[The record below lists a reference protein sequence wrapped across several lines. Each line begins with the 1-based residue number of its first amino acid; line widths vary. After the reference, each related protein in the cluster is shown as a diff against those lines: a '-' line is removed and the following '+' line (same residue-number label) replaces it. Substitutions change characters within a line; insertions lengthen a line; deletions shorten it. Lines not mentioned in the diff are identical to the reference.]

1 MKRRI
6 FGRSKS
12 ERNALSWHVR
22 GALIV
27 LLVSAA
33 GFCSQIDDLADGKVR
48 PSSIAGLRAAYLP
61 IVFPSSHSSN
71 LLALR
76 NGDLLCAWY
85 SGRWEGEDVAILLS
99 RLPKGSTQWTKP
111 VVAARKTGSALENPV
126 LFEPPAGPLWLF
138 YTAQVANEGQSVS
151 QIYSVTSSDEGRTW
165 GEANLLDARPGSFD
179 RQRLVI
185 ADHQWL
191 FPMYYTPKNKITGE
205 DALTHYSV
213 VQISGDE
220 GHTWKECAIPESN
233 GLVQPDVIELSPHRF
248 IAFFRSR
255 FADWVYRSSSEDG
268 CLWTKPQATEIPN
281 NNSSIQVARL
291 RDGHLVMA
299 FNNMQATTT
308 RGRPRDAA
316 RWPMSVAL
324 SVDGGQTWPWVRDV
338 DLGQDVP
345 QEAVPNVMAGIDV
358 SDEKEDFFGHLF
370 DYSYPSIIE
379 SSDGSI
385 EMSYTFRRRTI
396 KCVTFRE
403 SWIKEGTTLGI
414 FTGDRAQ
421 AK

>member
-1 MKRRI
+1 MRRS
-6 FGRSKS
+6 GKL
-12 ERNALSWHVR
+12 A
-22 GALIV
+22 A
-27 LLVSAA
+27 LLVLFVSSA
-33 GFCSQIDDLADGKVR
+33 GLCSRIDDLADGKIR
-48 PSSIAGLRAAYLP
+48 SSSIAGLSAAYLP
-61 IVFPSSHSSN
+61 IIFPSSHSSN

-85 SGRWEGEDVAILLS
+85 SGRWEGVDVAIVMS
-99 RLPKGSTQWTKP
+99 RLPKGSNQWTRP
-111 VVAARKTGSALENPV
+111 VVVADKTGSALENPV
-126 LFEPPAGPLWLF
+126 IFEPPTGPVWLF
-138 YTAQVANEGQSVS
+138 YTSQAANEGQSVS
-151 QIYSVTSSDEGRTW
+151 QIYYVASPDEGKTW
-165 GEANLLDARPGSFD
+165 GEPNLLFAKPGAFI
-179 RQRLVI
+179 RQRLVAI
-185 ADHQWL
+185 GTRWL

-213 VQISGDE
+213 VQVSGDQ
-220 GHTWKECAIPESN
+220 GHTWKECAIPEST
-233 GLVQPDVIELSPHRF
+233 GLVQPDLIELSPHRF

-255 FADWVYRSSSEDG
+255 FADWVYTSSSGDG
-268 CLWTKPQATEIPN
+268 CLWTKPQPSQIPN

-291 RDGHLVMA
+291 SNGHLVMA

-316 RWPMSVAL
+316 RWPISVAL

-345 QEAVPNVMAGIDV
+345 QEALPKVMAGIDV

-379 SSDGSI
+379 SSDGSV

-396 KCVTFRE
+396 KCVTFSE
-403 SWIKEGTTLGI
+403 SWIKDGTTLGI
-414 FTGDRAQ
+414 FTGDRNQ